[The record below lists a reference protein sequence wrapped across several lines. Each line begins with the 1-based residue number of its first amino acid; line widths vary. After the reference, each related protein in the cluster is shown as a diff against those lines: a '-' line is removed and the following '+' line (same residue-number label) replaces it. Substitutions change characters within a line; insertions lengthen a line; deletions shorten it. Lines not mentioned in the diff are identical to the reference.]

1 MRVRIRKLN
10 DIGQRVTL
18 GPTRTTKAAAEDD
31 LARARK
37 CESRQAMVDFV
48 RQLSGS
54 RERALPGVATTA
66 CGAMPAKPG
75 VPQQMAA
82 SGAGAAQ
89 PKILP
94 QQTLGEAL
102 AEAARLR
109 DTINEQNKTI
119 NEQNETIVWFGE
131 RMASM
136 GEKVSAKVT
145 SAKSTGKK
153 VKGTGEK
160 VKGTGKGKKGTKDK
174 SAARGDL
181 ELFDVLGVGE
191 AAIDDRG
198 HAIRTAFG
206 YCLCVKCGGL
216 SRGEQGRRTLLGA
229 QCTGRFG
236 SRDATGRL
244 EDVGR
249 ARLRRITRILEGR
262 HPTEAG
268 RKL

>member
-1 MRVRIRKLN
+1 MAFGKLIGIRP
-10 DIGQRVTL
+10 RHTY
-18 GPTRTTKAAAEDD
+18 GPTRTTKAASEDD

-109 DTINEQNKTI
+109 DTINEQNETI

-131 RMASM
+131 GMASM

-174 SAARGDL
+174 SAA
-181 ELFDVLGVGE
+181 
-191 AAIDDRG
+191 
-198 HAIRTAFG
+198 
-206 YCLCVKCGGL
+206 
-216 SRGEQGRRTLLGA
+216 
-229 QCTGRFG
+229 
-236 SRDATGRL
+236 
-244 EDVGR
+244 
-249 ARLRRITRILEGR
+249 ILEGR